1 VVGVAIESRHGPNPK
16 LRQPVHRGQHVSSIF
31 LVLVEVMPLVSRCV
45 SSVVEQGA
53 FSIPHVDNGLVAI
66 H

>member
-1 VVGVAIESRHGPNPK
+1 MESRHGPNPK
-16 LRQPVHRGQHVSSIF
+16 LRQLIHRGQHVSRIF
-31 LVLVEVMPLVSRCV
+31 RPLVELMPLVSRYV

-53 FSIPHVDNGLVAI
+53 FSIPYVDNGLVAI